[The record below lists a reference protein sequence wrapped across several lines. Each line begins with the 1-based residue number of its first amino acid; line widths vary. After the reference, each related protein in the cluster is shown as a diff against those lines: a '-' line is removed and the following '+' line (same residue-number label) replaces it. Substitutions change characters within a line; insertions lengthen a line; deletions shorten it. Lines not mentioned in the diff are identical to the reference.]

1 MPVATDYVAKKVYYR
16 ADCVY
21 FMGGLYQAR
30 KDTGE
35 PPHDGDAWQLLAAPG
50 RDGRSAVSRGTY
62 DRQINDYRELNI
74 VMSNGSSFI
83 AKRDDPGD
91 CPGDGWQALAL
102 VGKRGEQ
109 GQPGAKGAKGDRGER
124 GERGASG
131 VDGKPAVAW
140 VAWEVDRDAYTATPI
155 LSDRSL
161 GPPLPLRPLFEQ
173 FQSETEG

>member
-50 RDGRSAVSRGTY
+50 RDGISAVSRGTY

-91 CPGDGWQALAL
+91 CPARAGKPSHWSASAASKASLAP
-102 VGKRGEQ
+102 R
-109 GQPGAKGAKGDRGER
+109 ER
-124 GERGASG
+124 RATGAS
-131 VDGKPAVAW
+131 AAS
-140 VAWEVDRDAYTATPI
+140 AERQASTASRRWHGCLGSRPGR
-155 LSDRSL
+155 LHGDSD
-161 GPPLPLRPLFEQ
+161 PQ
-173 FQSETEG
+173 